1 MKPPVTTRHS
11 SDHGMIRLRYRKRT
25 NTLVYEQKGGNQSA
39 VDERGVSLDSH
50 AHALYGFVMQSAA
63 KRVLMIGCGGGTLGT
78 MLSRAGCM
86 VSVVDIDK
94 ASFVVAKRYFGLP
107 RDVKCHV
114 GDGLMFM
121 QKTRRKFDVVIV
133 DAFVGEKIPD
143 QFTGASFFAA
153 AHRCLRSNG
162 LVLMNVCLHK
172 KSDRMSDKLAAGFK
186 QTGLSVRLLD
196 SPGAE
201 RNAVVLA
208 GNVKGLRAPRLLVE
222 PAVDASRISAE
233 LGEMRFR
240 RRQAVKQE
248 RV

>member
-1 MKPPVTTRHS
+1 MKPPVTTGHS

-121 QKTRRKFDVVIV
+121 
-133 DAFVGEKIPD
+133 KIPD

-172 KSDRMSDKLAAGFK
+172 KSDRTSDKLAAGFK